1 MRTNIAAGRAWRPSR
16 FTIEISFSTFWPE
29 TARFALRY
37 NKPITSLFLL
47 HQIEQ
52 LRVELDGAVFAQ
64 ALQFLI
70 HRCHLDQTRHVA
82 AWPHRNC
89 HVRHLKP
96 KNFVKFPIKPDPIHG
111 FHLLPVFQCD
121 DKVEALFDSN
131 TANAENGSYVN
142 DANPANFHMIAG
154 QFRGCRHELAS
165 LECSDPR

>member
-16 FTIEISFSTFWPE
+16 FTIVISFSTFWPD

-37 NKPITSLFLL
+37 SKPITSLFLF

-52 LRVELDGAVFAQ
+52 LRVEPDGTVFAE

-70 HRCHLDQTRHVA
+70 HRRNFDQTRHVA

-111 FHLLPVFQCD
+111 FHLLPVFQCS

-131 TANAENGSYVN
+131 AANAENGSYVD
-142 DANPANFHMIAG
+142 DANAANFHMIAG
-154 QFRGCRHELAS
+154 EFWRRRHKLAS
-165 LECSDPR
+165 LE